1 MARNGEYCP
10 KKAKR
15 NRKRVDVQKV
25 RQEAAYLAI
34 DQLKDRYAITSLCQI
49 LEISRASYYKWK
61 NREVPTEDLRNRQ
74 LMDIIQEVYDQH
86 NGIYAYRLM
95 TRYTNHY
102 LRCTET
108 HICAYRSMKSLG
120 LKAVIRQKRKRYIPH
135 TPQHTAENRLNRE
148 FQSDVPFEKL
158 LTDVTEFKLTNG
170 QKVYLSA
177 ILDLGGEKIIAH
189 KLS

>member
-61 NREVPTEDLRNRQ
+61 NREVPAEELRNRQ

-86 NGIYAYRLM
+86 NGIYGYRRM
-95 TRYTNHY
+95 T
-102 LRCTET
+102 
-108 HICAYRSMKSLG
+108 M
-120 LKAVIRQKRKRYIPH
+120 
-135 TPQHTAENRLNRE
+135 
-148 FQSDVPFEKL
+148 
-158 LTDVTEFKLTNG
+158 
-170 QKVYLSA
+170 YLSHYVGCA
-177 ILDLGGEKIIAH
+177 VKHRRVCI
-189 KLS
+189 